1 VELFGKYN
9 RVDGSQEERNI
20 GVVPNVNRVDLGRLQ
35 NAGPGPFSAAGRSLD
50 LHDLRDETQ
59 NTAIAKTFFHAS
71 NAPVILPPAFVT
83 TSWDSFILHAASLQ
97 GIGRIVRLPD
107 AFLQVKQLMF

>member
-59 NTAIAKTFFHAS
+59 NTAIAKTFFHA
-71 NAPVILPPAFVT
+71 
-83 TSWDSFILHAASLQ
+83 ASLQ